1 MGGREIPLLRQRD
14 FRALFTGQLIS
25 ILGERFT
32 YLALVGLLAEHTSHF
47 RDPRSSLLLTLLA
60 NVMLAPVL
68 LFAPFTGPW
77 LDRTNLK
84 RVMVASDALR
94 SVIVVLIPILYLGT
108 GNTAPVFALVFALF
122 TCNVLFLPAKS
133 ALTPEIVPP
142 AQLLMA
148 NGLLSIAG
156 VVATAAGALSGGW
169 LIDHWGWRTALYLN
183 GATYGVSVIALLLIS
198 YRPHHALAP
207 PPGISWRRY
216 FTEVAEGW
224 EVVRRNRAV
233 GIALL
238 SLGAVWVGGGFL
250 HVAGNQHIQRS
261 ASAPGMERLGIL
273 MCALGVGS
281 LIGTWWINH
290 RGKNAPRAVLL
301 GGGLVLAGL
310 GIVVFAVSA
319 RFAVFAAAA
328 FVIGL
333 AAAPAFMLSETLLQ
347 EGTEPRQRG
356 RVFSARDFLMRLVFF
371 LGVTTAGW
379 ASRSLGLRATLLICA
394 GIVTAAGALALWWGR
409 RGAEPRGA

>member
-1 MGGREIPLLRQRD
+1 MAGREIPLLRQRD

-47 RDPRSSLLLTLLA
+47 RDPRSSLLLSLLA

-84 RVMVASDALR
+84 RVLVASDALR
-94 SVIVVLIPILYLGT
+94 SVIVVLIPVLYLGT
-108 GNTAPVFALVFALF
+108 RNTAPVFALVFALF

-142 AQLLMA
+142 AQLLVA

-169 LIDHWGWRTALYLN
+169 LIDHWGWQTALYLN

-198 YRPHHALAP
+198 YHPHRAAAP

-216 FTEVAEGW
+216 LVEVTEGW
-224 EVVRRNRAV
+224 GVVRRNPAV

-261 ASAPGMERLGIL
+261 ASAPGMERLGLL

-290 RGKNAPRAVLL
+290 RGKHAPRAVLL

-310 GIVVFAVSA
+310 GLVAFAVSA

-356 RVFSARDFLMRLVFF
+356 RVFSARDFLMRLVFL

-394 GIVTAAGALALWWGR
+394 GIVTAAGVLALWWGR
-409 RGAEPRGA
+409 RLARPRGA

>member
-169 LIDHWGWRTALYLN
+169 CSRVWG
-183 GATYGVSVIALLLIS
+183 SS
-198 YRPHHALAP
+198 
-207 PPGISWRRY
+207 
-216 FTEVAEGW
+216 
-224 EVVRRNRAV
+224 
-233 GIALL
+233 
-238 SLGAVWVGGGFL
+238 
-250 HVAGNQHIQRS
+250 
-261 ASAPGMERLGIL
+261 
-273 MCALGVGS
+273 C
-281 LIGTWWINH
+281 
-290 RGKNAPRAVLL
+290 
-301 GGGLVLAGL
+301 
-310 GIVVFAVSA
+310 
-319 RFAVFAAAA
+319 
-328 FVIGL
+328 
-333 AAAPAFMLSETLLQ
+333 
-347 EGTEPRQRG
+347 
-356 RVFSARDFLMRLVFF
+356 
-371 LGVTTAGW
+371 
-379 ASRSLGLRATLLICA
+379 SRS
-394 GIVTAAGALALWWGR
+394 R
-409 RGAEPRGA
+409 RDSRCSPRRRS

>member
-68 LFAPFTGPW
+68 LFAPFTGAW
-77 LDRTNLK
+77 VDRWNL
-84 RVMVASDALR
+84 RR
-94 SVIVVLIPILYLGT
+94 VLIISDLLRAGLVALIPLLYPVSH
-108 GNTAPVFALVFALF
+108 TAATVYGLVFGLF
-122 TCNVLFLPAKS
+122 TCNVFFLPAKS

-261 ASAPGMERLGIL
+261 ASAPGMERLGLL

-301 GGGLVLAGL
+301 GGGPLATRASSTLPGSTC
-310 GIVVFAVSA
+310 FSST
-319 RFAVFAAAA
+319 AATSST
-328 FVIGL
+328 G
-333 AAAPAFMLSETLLQ
+333 
-347 EGTEPRQRG
+347 
-356 RVFSARDFLMRLVFF
+356 MRL
-371 LGVTTAGW
+371 
-379 ASRSLGLRATLLICA
+379 S
-394 GIVTAAGALALWWGR
+394 
-409 RGAEPRGA
+409 